1 MKKKQFISKIL
12 IYILLTFI
20 LSGPINSMAVEEPI
34 VISQEIYVNNINI
47 GGLTKDEAYQK
58 LKEELNKFIEEK
70 KINFELENISFSAPY
85 SAFGVFYDI
94 DSAIKQA
101 QQYTIDR
108 LNDNTSVTSPYYIEL
123 PMSYNE
129 NLILDYASSVSSKY
143 SKLPVN
149 AKLEYVKD
157 YVVIKKEEYGIN
169 IDEIELSTN
178 IVLAILNLDESVKVP
193 YIKISPE
200 ITSEKLSK
208 SNFKIAGFST
218 PLKSLDANR
227 TNNIIIAANSIN
239 GYIIKPK
246 ETFSA
251 NKAFGARTKENG
263 YKDAPIFVNGKVEP
277 GLAGGICQLV
287 TTLYNTVLYSD
298 LQVIERKP
306 HGKAVT
312 YVSPGRD
319 ATISGNAIDFKFKN
333 TTNYPIYI
341 QTYVDTKKKQ
351 VTVNFYS
358 QMPSGNTKIDI
369 SSYVYKKTS
378 THIYSKTYKKIYVN
392 GKLTK
397 TVLVSSDSYL
407 R

>member
-12 IYILLTFI
+12 IFILLTFS
-20 LSGPINSMAVEEPI
+20 LGHPINTMAAEEPA
-34 VISQEIYVNNINI
+34 VISQEIYVNNIDI

-58 LKEELNKFIEEK
+58 LKEELNKFIDEK
-70 KINFELENISFSAPY
+70 KLNFQLENISFSAPY
-85 SAFGVFYDI
+85 SNFGVFFDI
-94 DSAIKQA
+94 DYAINKA
-101 QQYTIDR
+101 LQYSINKPD
-108 LNDNTSVTSPYYIEL
+108 NDTTLPSPYNIEL
-123 PMSYNE
+123 PISYNE
-129 NLILDYASSVSSKY
+129 NLILDFASNISSKY
-143 SKLPVN
+143 NKLPVN
-149 AKLEYVKD
+149 AELEFVKD
-157 YVVIKKEEYGIN
+157 YVLIKKEEYGMK

-178 IVLAILNLDESVKVP
+178 IVLAILNLDSSVKVP

-200 ITSEKLSK
+200 ITSDKLSK
-208 SNFKIAGFST
+208 SNYKIAGFST
-218 PLKSLDANR
+218 PLKSLDVNR
-227 TNNIIIAANSIN
+227 TNNIIIAASSIN
-239 GYIIKPK
+239 GYTIKPK

-263 YKDAPIFVNGKVEP
+263 YKDAPVFVNGKVEP

-287 TTLYNTVLYSD
+287 TTLYNTVLYAD

-333 TTNYPIYI
+333 TTGYPIYI